1 MTKIKEFVRTPH
13 NYDVDEASD
22 ASGLSCPEPTL
33 TQQHCKDE
41 CDINHI
47 VARFGVTGE
56 LPVNPNARQPTYGDF
71 TGISDYRQALDA
83 VMAADEAF
91 MALPAKIRERFDNDP
106 ALFVDF
112 CSSTDPDDRSLA
124 IELGLIPPPAKP
136 DGVIPSPDGVA
147 NPEPTA

>member
-1 MTKIKEFVRTPH
+1 MTKIKQPFIRTPY

-41 CDINHI
+41 CDINYI
-47 VARFGVTGE
+47 VERFGVTGE
-56 LPVNPNARQPTYGDF
+56 LPVDPHARKPTYGDF
-71 TGISDYRQALDA
+71 TGVYDYQSALNA

-91 MALPAKIRERFDNDP
+91 MALPAKLRERFDNDP

-112 CSSTDPDDRSLA
+112 CSSTDPQDRSEA
-124 IELGLIPPPAKP
+124 IELGLIR
-136 DGVIPSPDGVA
+136 PSAPQERISV
-147 NPEPTA
+147 PEPVVTESQKS